1 MSNGNIDLVKGTYA
15 AFGKGDIKRIINAL
29 TPGVDW
35 QSYGNPM
42 HFPTLGP
49 HTGPSQVQSFF
60 QKVGDTLEFSEFD
73 PREFYAS
80 GDVVIALGHFTAKV
94 KDTGRTASAHWAH
107 VFTFKNGQVVKFRE
121 YTDTAAFAEAY
132 TGMTICKA

>member
-1 MSNGNIDLVKGTYA
+1 MSSNIDLVKGLYA
-15 AFGKGDIKRIINAL
+15 AFGKGDMKHIIDGLA
-29 TPGVDW
+29 PGVDW
-35 QSYGNPM
+35 QSYGNPA

-49 HTGPSQVQSFF
+49 HNGPSQVQAFF

-132 TGMTICKA
+132 TGMTICRA